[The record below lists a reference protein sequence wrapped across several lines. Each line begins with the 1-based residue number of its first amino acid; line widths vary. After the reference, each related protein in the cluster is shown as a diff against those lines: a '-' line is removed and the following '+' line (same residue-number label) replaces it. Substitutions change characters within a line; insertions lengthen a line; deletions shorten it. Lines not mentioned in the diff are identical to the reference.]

1 MDRMGSGVAHLAY
14 MLISLD
20 RSTPAAVAR
29 EVAKIGGVAQTHI
42 TMGDYD
48 VVAVV
53 EQDHTKGFPAVAAEI
68 KRVEGVTKVATCV
81 VVRP

>member
-1 MDRMGSGVAHLAY
+1 

-29 EVAKIGGVAQTHI
+29 EVATIDGVTRAHI

-53 EQDHTKGFPAVAAEI
+53 EQDSTKSFPAVAAAI

-81 VVRP
+81 VVHL

>member
-1 MDRMGSGVAHLAY
+1 MAHLAY
-14 MLISLD
+14 ILISLD

-29 EVAKIGGVAQTHI
+29 EVAKIDGVSDAHI

-53 EQDHTKGFPAVAAEI
+53 EQEHTKGFPVVAAAI

-81 VVRP
+81 VVQP

>member
-1 MDRMGSGVAHLAY
+1 MGHLAY
-14 MLISLD
+14 ILISLD

-29 EVAKIGGVAQTHI
+29 EVARVPGVTDVHV

-48 VVAVV
+48 VIAVV
-53 EQDHTKGFPAVAAEI
+53 EQEHTRGFPAVAAAI